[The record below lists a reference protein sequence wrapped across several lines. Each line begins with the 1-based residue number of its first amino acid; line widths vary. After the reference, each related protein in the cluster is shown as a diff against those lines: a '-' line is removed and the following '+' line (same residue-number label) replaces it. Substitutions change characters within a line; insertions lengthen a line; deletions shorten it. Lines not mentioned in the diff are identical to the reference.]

1 VKSIQFKIQDLKEK
15 LKNIK
20 NLHILENNQSQSN
33 STTKN
38 SKNNFKK
45 ENSITN
51 YNILT
56 SEEKKGVLRTKV
68 LSNLNFGLEFIK
80 PNV

>member
-1 VKSIQFKIQDLKEK
+1 MKSIQFKIQDLKEK